1 VFIVCQLMPATTK
14 RATRKKAVVA
24 PEPIRPTAYKVLGA
38 NGESIHGGS
47 LTWSL
52 PTAEG
57 PGEWHEVTG
66 KVRCCSN
73 GLHLTTAPVMWWQE
87 EARVFVVEHEGDE
100 DREGA
105 EDDKFAVRRAR
116 LVREELDWVQFG
128 VYDSGAHSVSS
139 GHHRASGSASVRAS
153 GSASVRAFDSA
164 SVRAFDSASVRAF
177 DSASVRAFDSASVE
191 ASGSASVRAF
201 DSASV
206 RASGSASVEAFDS
219 ASVEAF
225 DSASVEAFD
234 SASVRASGSV
244 SVVRSRY
251 HRKGWVSLA
260 DYAATIDRRGD
271 TNGQPPVAH
280 LAPWSDRPEDVA

>member
-1 VFIVCQLMPATTK
+1 MPATTK

-164 SVRAFDSASVRAF
+164 SVRAFDSASV
-177 DSASVRAFDSASVE
+177 E
-191 ASGSASVRAF
+191 
-201 DSASV
+201 
-206 RASGSASVEAFDS
+206 
-219 ASVEAF
+219 
-225 DSASVEAFD
+225 
-234 SASVRASGSV
+234 ASGSV